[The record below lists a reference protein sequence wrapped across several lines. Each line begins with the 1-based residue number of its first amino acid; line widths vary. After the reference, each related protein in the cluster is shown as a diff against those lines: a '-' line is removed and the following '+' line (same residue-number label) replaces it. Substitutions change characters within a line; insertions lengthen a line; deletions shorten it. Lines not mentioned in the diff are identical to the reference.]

1 MGEMEA
7 RLAELSELV
16 QTISERCRRLER
28 ERGETSARE
37 VEEKVSEDQGQ
48 PSLAPGDM
56 SSMQAIRFS
65 RVPQGIK
72 RRRRSGTEHD
82 REVESV
88 AFDT

>member
-1 MGEMEA
+1 MEA

-16 QTISERCRRLER
+16 QTTSERCRRLER
-28 ERGETSARE
+28 ERGETPDRE

-65 RVPQGIK
+65 RVSQGIG
-72 RRRRSGTEHD
+72 RRRRSGTDQD
-82 REVESV
+82 RERETA
-88 AFDT
+88 AFDM